1 MIDTWSTVLQNSFN
15 DLWVGV
21 VDFIPKLII
30 ALVIFLVGWGIGV
43 LLDKVIAQIIKS
55 INVDSVLR
63 RAKLEELLK
72 KAGFN
77 LNSGAFLGGLVKW
90 FVIVVFLIASLDV
103 LGLNQVTLFLQQVI
117 IYLPQVIV
125 AVLVIL
131 AAAIISEVVQKLVVG
146 GAAAAGISSASFAG
160 AIAKWSIWVFAI
172 LVALSQLGIAAP
184 FVQTLFTGIVVA
196 VALGLGLSFGLGG
209 QEAAARLIEKVR
221 SEIAS
226 RHHQG

>member
-15 DLWVGV
+15 DLLVGV

-72 KAGFN
+72 RAGFN

-117 IYLPQVIV
+117 IYIPQVIV

-131 AAAIISEVVQKLVVG
+131 AAALIADAVQKLVVG
-146 GAAAAGISSASFAG
+146 GA
-160 AIAKWSIWVFAI
+160 
-172 LVALSQLGIAAP
+172 
-184 FVQTLFTGIVVA
+184 
-196 VALGLGLSFGLGG
+196 
-209 QEAAARLIEKVR
+209 
-221 SEIAS
+221 
-226 RHHQG
+226 